1 LRGLDGRVRARLSVN
16 DDPERWG
23 YHLLGLAYAS
33 DVARGFPVVE
43 AEVDFPAE
51 GYAAELGW
59 VQVVWMNDDVIVDR
73 APQLLDTGFPY
84 VTFGV
89 RPAFFDAPSTTAPAA
104 TWRARTF
111 LTATPDLLMS
121 KVLEPV
127 VGFTWGY
134 DLADGIVTPLGPDAA
149 DEDDWPRVTAAIGR
163 ELPQWELR

>member
-1 LRGLDGRVRARLSVN
+1 MRARLSVN

-23 YHLLGLAYAS
+23 YPLLGLSFPS
-33 DVARGFPVVE
+33 DVACGFPVVE

-51 GYAAELGW
+51 GYGAEFGW
-59 VQVVWMNDDVIVDR
+59 VQVVWMNEEVILDR
-73 APQLLDTGFPY
+73 APQLVDTGFPY

-89 RPAFFDAPSTTAPAA
+89 RPAFFDAPSTTVPAA

-111 LTATPDLLMS
+111 LTGTPDLPMS

-134 DLADGIVTPLGPDAA
+134 DRADGRVDIVGLELAGA
-149 DEDDWPRVTAAIGR
+149 EDWPAVKSEFVR
-163 ELPQWELR
+163 ELPQWDLR